1 MTDVCR
7 VKLYDFYNSPENTKA
22 ILEYTTT
29 KTQSELTK
37 LAGEID
43 ILVVDI
49 STLET
54 ELSQLSQSVLAADI
68 NSNKKYTTYIA
79 TQRLYN
85 TSVKEY
91 ARLKK
96 ISDKNKNIVP
106 GPNIQAQINYL
117 QIVLSKNK
125 RRTAAERLSY
135 TKTQTQITELKNLLA
150 TNNEKLNMDTLLIR
164 MNQEKVK
171 HEEALIILNKAKSDQ
186 ENATQL
192 L

>member
-22 ILEYTTT
+22 ILEHTTT
-29 KTQSELTK
+29 KTQLELTK

-171 HEEALIILNKAKSDQ
+171 HEEALIILNKTKGDQ